1 MIKNRKKRHRIG
13 RAINVFAIFFLL
25 FAVPLM
31 ISIEQLVAYYVLV
44 GLLTIFMIRE
54 MQDPLKTEK
63 AFLKKWHVKRHRSNH
78 INGLLF
84 AGETFLMIVIPAV
97 LIQWMV
103 RGTQDFWL
111 HLEILVSLW
120 LLFLAISIGIGYL
133 RISIY
138 ERRYE
143 EMIARLEKEGEA
155 LPFLAEDPD
164 EKERI
169 IRNRHGENS

>member
-1 MIKNRKKRHRIG
+1 MKNRKKRHGIG

-31 ISIEQLVAYYVLV
+31 IPIEQLVAYYLLV
-44 GLLTIFMIRE
+44 SLLTIFMIRE
-54 MQDPLKTEK
+54 MQDPLQTEK
-63 AFLKKWHVKRHRSNH
+63 TFLKKWYVKRNRSNH

-103 RGTQDFWL
+103 QGTQDFWL
-111 HLEILVSLW
+111 HLEIMGSLW
-120 LLFLAISIGIGYL
+120 LFFLVLSIGIGYL

-143 EMIARLEKEGEA
+143 EMIARLEKEGEV
-155 LPFLAEDPD
+155 LPFLEEDSN

-169 IRNRHGENS
+169 IRNTHSENT